1 MAPVDHGKLRSHV
14 DFVRSTVRKLEQ
26 LRAVGRDAFMSDEVA
41 QAAATRWLQTAVEAL
56 IDMANHVIAREGLGV
71 PRAYSDAMEI
81 LVRERILPAERRDTF
96 LAMVRFRNRAVHLY
110 DEVGADEI
118 WRILQEDLGDFDVFI
133 RAIVVRYFAD

>member
-1 MAPVDHGKLRSHV
+1 MAPVDRGKLRSHV

-26 LRAVGRDAFMSDEVA
+26 IRADGRDAFMSDEVA

-71 PRAYSDAMEI
+71 PRAYSDSMEI
-81 LVRERILPAERRDTF
+81 LVRERILPAERRDTL

-110 DEVGADEI
+110 DKVGADEV